1 MTSTPAG
8 GLALLLLLADG
19 RLPAGGH
26 AHSGGIEPAV
36 ADGRIA
42 GHGDLDAYLEGRV
55 ATTGRVDAAV
65 AVATWSV
72 VGAPGAASL
81 GEIDAEAAARTSSP
95 AQRSAARAQGRGLLR
110 VARRCWPDPRFGELL
125 SIHPDGPLAAMV
137 LGAAGRVAAL
147 TAVEVATAAVWSV
160 LSGPAWAAVRLLG
173 LDPLEV
179 TRTLA
184 GRAADVDRE
193 AGAAADGWGVGR
205 RAPADLPV
213 AGAPLSEIGAEAHA
227 AWEVRLFAS

>member
-1 MTSTPAG
+1 
-8 GLALLLLLADG
+8 
-19 RLPAGGH
+19 
-26 AHSGGIEPAV
+26 
-36 ADGRIA
+36 
-42 GHGDLDAYLEGRV
+42 
-55 ATTGRVDAAV
+55 
-65 AVATWSV
+65 
-72 VGAPGAASL
+72 
-81 GEIDAEAAARTSSP
+81 
-95 AQRSAARAQGRGLLR
+95 
-110 VARRCWPDPRFGELL
+110 
-125 SIHPDGPLAAMV
+125 
-137 LGAAGRVAAL
+137 
-147 TAVEVATAAVWSV
+147 VWSV

-213 AGAPLSEIGAEAHA
+213 AGAPLSEIAAEAHA